1 MKSLVMLLVIISPG
15 VFAQQAIPALN
26 DQNLKLNERYQIMK
40 SKSQTYGDYKVI
52 KETVLESFWKTTMD
66 SVNKS
71 KSLLQESRE
80 SNKVLETQLKNSIAE
95 LKQKEL
101 AIEEITYAG
110 THINVFGIDFHKAV
124 FVTFV
129 TLVILGLL
137 VVLGVIT
144 GRLKMIYL
152 AMRDKI
158 ETVNILSQEFETYK
172 RKALEKQMK
181 LSRELQD
188 ERNKIHDLHRA

>member
-1 MKSLVMLLVIISPG
+1 MKSLAIFLLILSPG
-15 VFAQQAIPALN
+15 VFAQQAIQAPN
-26 DQNLKLNERYQIMK
+26 EQNLKLNERYLVMK

-52 KETVLESFWKTTMD
+52 KETVLEGFWKTTMD

-71 KSLLQESRE
+71 KSLLQEARE
-80 SNKVLETQLKNSIAE
+80 SNKVLEMQLKNSLLE
-95 LKQKEL
+95 LKQKEKS
-101 AIEEITYAG
+101 IEEITYAG

-124 FVTFV
+124 FVSFV

-137 VVLGVIT
+137 VVLGVIS
-144 GRLKMIYL
+144 GRLKMIYH

-188 ERNKIHDLHRA
+188 ERNKIHDVHRA